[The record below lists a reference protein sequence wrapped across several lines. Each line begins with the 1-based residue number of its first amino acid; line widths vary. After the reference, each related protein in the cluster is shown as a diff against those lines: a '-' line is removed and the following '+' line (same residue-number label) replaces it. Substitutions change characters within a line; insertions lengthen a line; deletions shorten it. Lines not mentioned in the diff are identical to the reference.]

1 MEQFLGPL
9 NFAFP
14 ASSSS
19 SSPLQNLLNIINKTC
34 KLASLF
40 CCDIHSATSP
50 NLHLSSDQ
58 YQRNFGSTWR
68 SPENI
73 FADLFKL
80 FECGSLT
87 QQLLFSVSHLLPQS
101 MEVAS
106 SCSLVSTSDCSQRR
120 SCYNYTY
127 CGQWTTTCTRAP
139 FSRKSRKPHLVVVLP
154 DTPTAPSS

>member
-1 MEQFLGPL
+1 M
-9 NFAFP
+9 
-14 ASSSS
+14 
-19 SSPLQNLLNIINKTC
+19 
-34 KLASLF
+34 F
-40 CCDIHSATSP
+40 CCDIHSSTSQ

-68 SPENI
+68 SPEKR

-106 SCSLVSTSDCSQRR
+106 SCSLVSTSNCSQRR
-120 SCYNYTY
+120 SWYNYTY

-139 FSRKSRKPHLVVVLP
+139 FRVKVVNLTSWSYFQTHQLLP
-154 DTPTAPSS
+154 IIIISIHVIWFIIVKDGCYTILHGKEFFKE